1 MKNYFNNTL
10 AVTCWGTA
18 VVTLSLTPWLNVDSL
33 VIPKLMIL
41 FSLALFVM
49 PTLTKRNLNLKNNSK
64 TRFLFVLLIL
74 IFCQLILVIINSEA
88 PIEQQIFGRTGRGLG
103 FLTEMSLIIV
113 MMVTCIRINV
123 KSVQVIITCL
133 LVTTLITS
141 TYSFFQRFGLDFF
154 EWESRTNGI
163 IGTLGNPNFQSSLAA
178 MAIGPSVAHLFSN
191 KSRRVVSFFPIAML
205 FATIYICES
214 TQGYLLAIIS
224 ITSLLAI
231 YIWYSSKFFFIGF
244 SFLTICF
251 SVFIG
256 LGMINKGLLAAIL
269 YKPSV
274 QSRGEMS
281 RAAFNAAKDNPLFGV
296 GLDSLGD
303 YYWIYRDPQDI
314 QGIKEFSDNAHNIF
328 LNHASTGGFI
338 LAILN
343 LCVVLLALVC
353 FLIVQKQIGKFD
365 KNIAALF

>member
-1 MKNYFNNTL
+1 MKNYFNDTL

-113 MMVTCIRINV
+113 MMVTCIHINV

-141 TYSFFQRFGLDFF
+141 TYSFFQRF
-154 EWESRTNGI
+154 
-163 IGTLGNPNFQSSLAA
+163 
-178 MAIGPSVAHLFSN
+178 
-191 KSRRVVSFFPIAML
+191 
-205 FATIYICES
+205 
-214 TQGYLLAIIS
+214 
-224 ITSLLAI
+224 
-231 YIWYSSKFFFIGF
+231 
-244 SFLTICF
+244 
-251 SVFIG
+251 
-256 LGMINKGLLAAIL
+256 
-269 YKPSV
+269 
-274 QSRGEMS
+274 
-281 RAAFNAAKDNPLFGV
+281 
-296 GLDSLGD
+296 
-303 YYWIYRDPQDI
+303 
-314 QGIKEFSDNAHNIF
+314 
-328 LNHASTGGFI
+328 
-338 LAILN
+338 
-343 LCVVLLALVC
+343 
-353 FLIVQKQIGKFD
+353 
-365 KNIAALF
+365 